1 MSLYIPSGDPECFN
15 VSSFAHSRGQIS
27 TTEYINHMLAHL
39 RGARHPKDGQV
50 HQSDP
55 LSMAIKECLFQPD
68 FTPLASKYFV

>member
-1 MSLYIPSGDPECFN
+1 MTQYIPSGDPECFN

-39 RGARHPKDGQV
+39 RGVRHPEDDRV
-50 HQSDP
+50 EVFDP

-68 FTPLASKYFV
+68 FTPLAGKSFA